1 MKIGPECGGPI
12 LAATLAGLKHKV
24 LHGGQV
30 GHCFGEHQVQILW
43 GHLVVD
49 AALHGAK
56 GRRGRVHFVGHA
68 MCFLEIVSAS
78 PTVDNEGVS
87 MFSGGPFL
95 CVGGRAV
102 LGKTQTYS
110 FSAKSAPTHG
120 RTQRVGDRSTKF
132 TSVVHRHRALA
143 VAPQTHPPE
152 AWQHLVPSLK
162 VLAKR
167 PVCASFRPTRPL
179 ALPRG
184 GQDTCAQPASAPFAS
199 NGDKP
204 IQWSAMSC
212 IYICS
217 HLCDKTTSF
226 PA

>member
-1 MKIGPECGGPI
+1 MARALSCEASFDIFPSCWHKWRLHLSIWDHFSAWAGGR
-12 LAATLAGLKHKV
+12 
-24 LHGGQV
+24 
-30 GHCFGEHQVQILW
+30 FW
-43 GHLVVD
+43 
-49 AALHGAK
+49 
-56 GRRGRVHFVGHA
+56 GRRKQTPSPQNMPPPTEERSV
-68 MCFLEIVSAS
+68 LEIEV
-78 PTVDNEGVS
+78 P
-87 MFSGGPFL
+87 
-95 CVGGRAV
+95 RRR
-102 LGKTQTYS
+102 Q
-110 FSAKSAPTHG
+110 
-120 RTQRVGDRSTKF
+120 F